1 MWFTLINLGTVL
13 TYRVVRITEL
23 MAYEF
28 GQVEGDINRLEKRD
42 VSNLP
47 GGYSFEKLV
56 DKLKTGEL
64 ALLTDFPSKPVLSQD
79 SMTRKWSLTSDGS
92 ELLTDSAKSAF

>member
-1 MWFTLINLGTVL
+1 M